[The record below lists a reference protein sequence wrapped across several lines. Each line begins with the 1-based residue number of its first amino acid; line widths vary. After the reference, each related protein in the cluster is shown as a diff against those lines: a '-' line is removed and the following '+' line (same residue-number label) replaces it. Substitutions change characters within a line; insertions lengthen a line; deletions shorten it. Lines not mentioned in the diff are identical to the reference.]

1 MDGYQSTS
9 PTEICDQANGSAL
22 DATFPPEAGSLP
34 PQPGSELRRVI
45 ENRNVRLGP
54 AYGNSVPDIL
64 HAMREHL
71 KMEVAFVSEFTR
83 GRRVFRYVDSS
94 WAKNPVRVGEGDPLE
109 DSYCARVVDG
119 RMPELM
125 SDAKMN
131 ACAAE
136 MPVTFAIPVGAHMS
150 VPIRLSD
157 GSVYGTFCCFSR
169 SADSSLNLR
178 DLNLMR
184 VFAELAGKMIERER
198 LIDRNHHDIHDR
210 TMQVLRGDTMN
221 IVYQPIYDLERAAIA
236 GFESL
241 ARFVSTPAR
250 TPDRW
255 FNDAHAVGLGVELEM
270 MAIEHALQLL
280 PHLGEGFDLGINAS
294 PDTIVDPRFHQ
305 LLSGLEHVDRLV
317 LEITEHA
324 AVDRYE
330 EIAACLRPDRG
341 RGLKIAVDD
350 AGAGYA
356 SFRHILNLEP
366 DRIKLDMSLTRD
378 IDIDPARRAL
388 AAALIHFAA
397 DTGSTLVAEGVETA
411 AEAATLIELGV
422 AKAQGYFLGRPMA
435 LEALQRH
442 GRLPTGAA
450 NS

>member
-1 MDGYQSTS
+1 MVDS
-9 PTEICDQANGSAL
+9 P
-22 DATFPPEAGSLP
+22 P
-34 PQPGSELRRVI
+34 PQPGAELRRVI
-45 ENRNVRLGP
+45 ENRTVRFGP

-83 GRRVFRYVDSS
+83 GRRVFRYVDAS

-125 SDAKMN
+125 NDAKMN

-136 MPVTFAIPVGAHMS
+136 LPVTFAIPVGAHMS
-150 VPIRLSD
+150 VPIHLSD

-169 SADSSLNLR
+169 SADNSLSLR

-198 LIDRNHHDIHDR
+198 AIDRDHHEIHER
-210 TMQVLRGDTMN
+210 TMQVLGGDTMN
-221 IVYQPIYDLERAAIA
+221 IVYQPIYDLDKAMVT

-241 ARFVSTPAR
+241 ARFISTPAR
-250 TPDRW
+250 SPDRW
-255 FNDAHAVGLGVELEM
+255 FSDAHTVGLGVELEM
-270 MAIEHALQLL
+270 MAIEHALHLL
-280 PHLGEGFDLGINAS
+280 PRLGDGLDLGINAS
-294 PDTIVDPRFHQ
+294 PDTIVDPRFEQ
-305 LLSGLEHVDRLV
+305 LLSGMDAIDRVV
-317 LEITEHA
+317 LEITEHS
-324 AVDRYE
+324 AVERYE
-330 EIAACLRPDRG
+330 EIATCLRPYRA
-341 RGLKIAVDD
+341 RGLKVAVDD

-411 AEAATLIELGV
+411 AEVATLIELGV
-422 AKAQGYFLGRPMA
+422 AKAQGYFLGRPMSLHA
-435 LEALQRH
+435 LHLH
-442 GRLPTGAA
+442 GQLHPAAA
-450 NS
+450 NG